1 MPRRPA
7 PAPTNPDADEND
19 APVTPEELAVIRERD
34 KTYER
39 ERQAARP
46 AEEVVE
52 RLLRR
57 HPAP

>member
-1 MPRRPA
+1 MPSKPA
-7 PAPTNPDADEND
+7 PPPTRPDADQND
-19 APVTPEELAVIRERD
+19 PPVSQEELAVIRERD
-34 KTYER
+34 KTYDQDR
-39 ERQAARP
+39 RPARP